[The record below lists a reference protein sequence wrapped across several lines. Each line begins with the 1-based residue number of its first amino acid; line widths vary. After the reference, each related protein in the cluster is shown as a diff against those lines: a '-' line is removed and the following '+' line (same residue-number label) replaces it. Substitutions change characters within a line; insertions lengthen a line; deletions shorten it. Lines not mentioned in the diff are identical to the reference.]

1 MKLLA
6 QTIGVL
12 TMIFNIF
19 SYQRKK
25 QAGVIVFQLM
35 GSTLF
40 TVHFFM
46 LKAYTGGLLNAIG
59 VIRAV
64 VFLKRDLFKSERVA
78 RLVGFEIVY
87 AACYVLTFLA
97 FKTPFTLKNALLEL
111 LPVVGMTATTVAFR
125 SRAART
131 TRALGVV
138 SLPAWLIYNVFVQS
152 YGAICCEIISL
163 ISIVVGFFRLDQKSK
178 ETKENKHA

>member
-1 MKLLA
+1 MKITA

-12 TMIFNIF
+12 AMIFNIL

-25 QAGVIVFQLM
+25 QTGVIVFQLI

-40 TVHFFM
+40 TVNFFM

-59 VIRAV
+59 ILRAV
-64 VFLKRDLFKSERVA
+64 VFLKRDLFKSERAVW
-78 RLVGFEIVY
+78 LVCFEIVY
-87 AACYVLTFLA
+87 AACYVLTFTA
-97 FKTPFTLKNALLEL
+97 FKTPFTFKNALLEL

-125 SRAART
+125 STAAST
-131 TRALGVV
+131 TRALGLI
-138 SLPAWLIYNVFVQS
+138 SSPAWLIYNLFAKS

-163 ISIVVGFFRLDQKSK
+163 ISIVVGFFRLDQKSEEK
-178 ETKENKHA
+178 EENERE